1 MMEHLQDLYVVVAAV
16 ILTLVWVTAPVLA
29 FLVALTVVGYFWAL
43 CDKLKALLQ
52 RCSTRA
58 GAGTTTSGGGTGAR
72 TTTSAMTE

>member
-1 MMEHLQDLYVVVAAV
+1 MEDLWDFCVVVVVVVLALV
-16 ILTLVWVTAPVLA
+16 QLTALVWYFSVTS
-29 FLVALTVVGYFWAL
+29 TVVGHFWAL